1 MSLTPTQIA
10 ELIFHISNLR
20 FMEREYTKE
29 PTFENRSDMIK
40 YQTLVDDW
48 LEKYGFDQYM
58 NKQSI
63 LESLMDDNNLKQAV

>member
-1 MSLTPTQIA
+1 
-10 ELIFHISNLR
+10 
-20 FMEREYTKE
+20 MEREYIKE
-29 PTFENRSDMIK
+29 PTFENRSDVIK